1 MKKKECKDCKALL
14 KEIEGLKADLKDEFL
29 NCETLAKERNG
40 YLERLKTAN
49 YLNRSLSKDKEILST
64 DLKRTYR
71 MNEVLLA
78 RHINMPV
85 LFCPKCGNVRQ
96 QDEKEMAKFDKCSL
110 PRLCPKCL
118 LVINQMGL
126 EDKPGYNLA
135 Q

>member
-1 MKKKECKDCKALL
+1 MKKKECKECKALL
-14 KEIEGLKADLKDEFL
+14 KEIEGLKADLQDEFL
-29 NCETLAKERNG
+29 NCEKLVKERNE
-40 YLERLKTAN
+40 YSERLKTAN
-49 YLNRSLSKDKEILST
+49 YLNRLLNKNKDILNA
-64 DLKRTYR
+64 DLKRVYTT
-71 MNEVLLA
+71 NDILLQ

-85 LFCPKCGNVRQ
+85 LFCPRCGNVRQ

-118 LVINQMGL
+118 LAINQMGI